1 MKQWKRL
8 AALSSAIVMAAATL
22 TYFPNDTLQNI
33 RWEISASAEDASAV
47 TWTKTESDGLTW
59 TLDAD
64 GTLTI
69 SGTGAMKD
77 YNYDSN
83 PSPASQKKD
92 STKKVVIEDGVTS
105 IGEKAFSGCKSLT
118 SITIPDSVTSIGN
131 GAFSYTGLKSIT
143 IPGNVE
149 SIGESAFYSCDNLTD
164 VTLQDGVKSI
174 GNAAFIWCNN
184 LTNIVLSNSITS
196 IGYWTF
202 KDCTSLTSIKIP
214 SSVTSIDDPFYNCS
228 SLKTISLDC
237 GSSLK
242 RTDFGEQADLVSY
255 TNQHLLTKTAAKDA
269 TCTENGNK
277 EYWTCEHCGKY
288 FLSDDTNP
296 ETAKA
301 VELSETVI
309 PASHK
314 LTKVEAKDA
323 TCSEDGNKEY
333 WTCEHCGKYFLSD
346 DANPETAKA
355 VELSETVIPASHKLT
370 KVEEKDATCA
380 ENGNKE
386 YWTCEHCGKY
396 FLSDDTNPETAK
408 AVELSE
414 TILPAI
420 QHKNAE
426 LRNASE
432 PTETSPGYSGDLYCP
447 DCDKVVEKGYT
458 YWNEGNL
465 TWKLYADGTLNISG
479 TGAMKDYNATDN
491 LSPAY
496 NNSKVKKI
504 VIEDGVTSIGDIAF
518 SYCRSLTS
526 ITIPD
531 SVTSI
536 EFAAFNNCSSLTS
549 ITIPDSVTNIED
561 CAFEWCSS
569 LSNITL
575 PNNITSIGT
584 GVFHG
589 CSSLTSITIPDG
601 VTSIGNNAF
610 DSCSSLTSITIPDSV
625 TSIGGFTFKNCSSLT
640 SIMIP
645 DGVTSIGNSAFKN
658 CSSLTDI
665 TIPDSVTSI
674 GSFAFYNCS
683 SLKTIS
689 LSCKSTLKKSNFG
702 EQANLV
708 SYTNQHLLTKTEAK
722 DATCAESGNKEYWTC
737 KHCGKYF
744 LSDDANPAT
753 ATAVELSETVIPA
766 LNHKNATTR
775 GAVKPTETEPG
786 YSGDL
791 YCPDCDTVLEKGYTY
806 WNEGNLT
813 WKLDADG
820 TLTISGTG
828 AMKNYDSKKNRNP
841 VYNNSN
847 VKTVVIEDGVTSIGN
862 YAFTYCVSLTSI
874 TIPDSVTSIGYY
886 AFFYCKSLTSIT
898 IPDSVTSIGNY
909 AFFYCRNLTSITIP
923 DSVTSIGNDAFSNC
937 RSLTSITIPDSVT
950 SIGYNAF
957 YGCSNLKTIS
967 LSCKSSLKRSD
978 FGGQADLVS
987 YTSHTLT
994 KTEAKAATCTED
1006 GNKEYWTC
1014 EYCKKYF
1021 LSDDTNPET
1030 AKAVEQSETVIPASH
1045 KLTKVDAKAVTC
1057 AENGNKEYW
1066 TCEHCGKY
1074 FLSDDAN
1081 PETAKA
1087 VEQSETI
1094 IPASHKLTKVEA
1106 KAATCSEDGNKAYWT
1121 CEHCG
1126 KYFLSDDTNPATAKA
1141 VELSETITPALK
1153 HKNAITRGKAKP
1165 TETAPGY
1172 SGDLYCPDCDTVLK
1186 KGYTYWNEDNLTW
1199 KLDADGT
1206 MTISGTG
1213 AMKDYDYDS
1222 NLSPVCKNSN
1232 VKKVVI
1238 EDGVTSI
1245 GDSAFESCTNL
1256 TDITIPDSVTS
1267 IGNSA
1272 FAYTGLKSITIPD
1285 SVTNIG
1291 NYAFFYTGLK
1301 SITIPDSV
1309 TSIENGTF
1317 YNCSSLT
1324 DIVIPN
1330 SVTSIKTAAF
1340 SYCRSLTSITIPDSV
1355 TSIGSSAFSECRSL
1369 TSITIPD
1376 SVTSI
1381 GKYAFENCSSLKS
1394 ITIPDSVTS
1403 IGNAV
1408 FKNCS
1413 SLQTISL
1420 SCKSS
1425 LKKSDFGDQADLVSY
1440 ASHILKKTAAKAK
1453 TCTED
1458 GNKEYWT
1465 CEHCGKYFLSDD
1477 SNPETA
1483 KAVELSE
1490 TVIPA
1495 SHKLTKVEAKDATC
1509 TEDGNKEYWTCEH
1522 CKKYFLSDDTNPETA
1537 KAVELSETIL
1547 PAIQHK
1553 NAELRNASEP
1563 TETSPGY
1570 SGDLYCPDCDK
1581 VVEKGY
1587 TYWNEGNL
1595 TWKLDA
1601 DGTLTISGTGA
1612 MKDYNADDNPSPV
1625 YKNSNVK
1632 KIVIEN
1638 SVTSIGELAFYK
1650 CSSLTNITI
1659 PGNVESIG
1667 ESAFYS
1673 CDNLTDVTLQDGV
1686 KSIGNAAF
1694 IWCNNLTN
1702 IVLPNSVTSIGYFA
1716 FKDCTSLTS
1725 IKIPDSV
1732 TSIGS
1737 SAFENC
1743 SSLTSITIPDSVT
1756 VIAGSAFENC
1766 SSLTS
1771 ITIPDSVT
1779 VIGRS
1784 AFANCSSLKTISL
1797 SCKSSLKKDDFGEQA
1812 DLVSYTNQHLL
1823 TKTAAKDATC
1833 TESGNKE
1840 YWTCEHCGKYFLS
1853 DDANPETAKAVELSE
1868 TVIPASHKLTKVD
1881 AKAATCT
1888 EDGNKE
1894 YWTCEHCKKYF
1905 LSDDTNP
1912 ETAKAV
1918 ELSETVIPAL
1928 VQVATVTTPIKCV
1941 YGQDMSKIDLR
1952 DYVKNTDVVGEVT
1965 VKVATGSAL
1974 PDGMKLDGSKLSGK
1988 PAKAYEDGR
1997 EVTFTFTA
2005 ENGST
2010 ENLTLLFLV
2019 EKADPTVE
2027 VAVSGDSHTEG
2038 DLVKDLELILSENS
2052 TKGVVEIVS
2061 EIKALVAGKNTF
2073 TWKFTPEDENNYN
2086 TITGT
2091 VVVNAQTTTT
2101 TTTTTKATTT
2111 TTKVT
2116 TTTKPS
2122 KTTTTKV
2129 TTTTKP
2135 SKTTTTKVTTT
2146 TKPSKTTT
2154 TKVTTTTKPSKTTT
2168 TKVTTTTKPSK
2179 TTTTK
2184 VTTTTKPSKTTT
2196 TKVTTTT
2203 KPSKTT
2209 TTKVTTTTKPSKTT
2223 TTKVTTTTVTTT
2235 TKPSKTTTTN
2245 ATTTNTAIPSYGDV
2259 NLDGKVDIVDA
2270 IFLNKYLAT
2279 LIQFSDAQVA
2289 NADCCQ
2295 DGVLNAQD
2303 TTALMQFIILL
2314 IDDLPVQPTE
2324 K

>member
-33 RWEISASAEDASAV
+33 RLEISASAETTTEPQVWIEDNLTWTLTADGTLTISGTGAMKDYNAAENLSPAYMNSDVKKVVIKDGV
-47 TWTKTESDGLTW
+47 TSIGELAFYKCSSLTNITIPDSVTCIEYAAFHGCSSLSSITIPNSVTSIGIYAFVVCSSLTSITIPDGVTSIGYGAFSDCSSLKTISLSCKSSLKKSDFGEQADLVSYTNQHTLTKTEAKAATCTENGNKEYWTCEHCKKYFLSDDTNPATATAVELSETVIPALKHKNATTRGAVEPTETAPGYSGDLYCPDCDKVVEKGYTYWNEDNLTW
-59 TLDAD
+59 KLDAD

-77 YNYDSN
+77 YDYYNN

-92 STKKVVIEDGVTS
+92 SVKKVVIEDGVTS
-105 IGEKAFSGCKSLT
+105 IRNSAFYDCNSLTSITIPNSVTSIGAYAFSNCYYLTNITIPNSVTSIENYAFRSCSSLT
-118 SITIPDSVTSIGN
+118 SITIPDSVTSIGE
-131 GAFSYTGLKSIT
+131 L
-143 IPGNVE
+143 
-149 SIGESAFYSCDNLTD
+149 AFYSCD
-164 VTLQDGVKSI
+164 
-174 GNAAFIWCNN
+174 
-184 LTNIVLSNSITS
+184 
-196 IGYWTF
+196 
-202 KDCTSLTSIKIP
+202 SLTSITI
-214 SSVTSIDDPFYNCS
+214 SNSVTSIGERAFAYCSRLNSITIPDSVTSIGEAAFAGCS
-228 SLKTISLDC
+228 SLTSITIPDSVTSIGEYAFQSCSSLTSITIPDSVTSIGDYVFISCSSLTTISLSC
-237 GSSLK
+237 KSSLK
-242 RTDFGEQADLVSY
+242 RSDFGGQADLVSY
-255 TNQHLLTKTAAKDA
+255 TLHTLKKTEAKAA
-269 TCTENGNK
+269 TCT
-277 EYWTCEHCGKY
+277 
-288 FLSDDTNP
+288 
-296 ETAKA
+296 
-301 VELSETVI
+301 
-309 PASHK
+309 
-314 LTKVEAKDA
+314 
-323 TCSEDGNKEY
+323 
-333 WTCEHCGKYFLSD
+333 
-346 DANPETAKA
+346 
-355 VELSETVIPASHKLT
+355 
-370 KVEEKDATCA
+370 

-447 DCDKVVEKGYT
+447 DCDTVLEKGYT
-458 YWNEGNL
+458 YWKEGNL
-465 TWKLYADGTLNISG
+465 TWKLYEDGTLNISG
-479 TGAMKDYNATDN
+479 TGAMKNYYDN
-491 LSPAY
+491 
-496 NNSKVKKI
+496 
-504 VIEDGVTSIGDIAF
+504 
-518 SYCRSLTS
+518 
-526 ITIPD
+526 
-531 SVTSI
+531 
-536 EFAAFNNCSSLTS
+536 
-549 ITIPDSVTNIED
+549 
-561 CAFEWCSS
+561 
-569 LSNITL
+569 
-575 PNNITSIGT
+575 
-584 GVFHG
+584 
-589 CSSLTSITIPDG
+589 
-601 VTSIGNNAF
+601 
-610 DSCSSLTSITIPDSV
+610 
-625 TSIGGFTFKNCSSLT
+625 
-640 SIMIP
+640 
-645 DGVTSIGNSAFKN
+645 
-658 CSSLTDI
+658 
-665 TIPDSVTSI
+665 
-674 GSFAFYNCS
+674 
-683 SLKTIS
+683 
-689 LSCKSTLKKSNFG
+689 KKS
-702 EQANLV
+702 
-708 SYTNQHLLTKTEAK
+708 
-722 DATCAESGNKEYWTC
+722 
-737 KHCGKYF
+737 
-744 LSDDANPAT
+744 
-753 ATAVELSETVIPA
+753 
-766 LNHKNATTR
+766 
-775 GAVKPTETEPG
+775 
-786 YSGDL
+786 
-791 YCPDCDTVLEKGYTY
+791 
-806 WNEGNLT
+806 
-813 WKLDADG
+813 
-820 TLTISGTG
+820 
-828 AMKNYDSKKNRNP
+828 P
-841 VYNNSN
+841 VYKNSN
-847 VKTVVIEDGVTSIGN
+847 VKKVVIEDGVTSIGN

-886 AFFYCKSLTSIT
+886 AFFYCSSLTSIT
-898 IPDSVTSIGNY
+898 ISDSVTSIGNY
-909 AFFYCRNLTSITIP
+909 AFFYCRSLTSITIP

-1057 AENGNKEYW
+1057 
-1066 TCEHCGKY
+1066 
-1074 FLSDDAN
+1074 
-1081 PETAKA
+1081 
-1087 VEQSETI
+1087 
-1094 IPASHKLTKVEA
+1094 
-1106 KAATCSEDGNKAYWT
+1106 
-1121 CEHCG
+1121 
-1126 KYFLSDDTNPATAKA
+1126 
-1141 VELSETITPALK
+1141 
-1153 HKNAITRGKAKP
+1153 
-1165 TETAPGY
+1165 
-1172 SGDLYCPDCDTVLK
+1172 
-1186 KGYTYWNEDNLTW
+1186 
-1199 KLDADGT
+1199 
-1206 MTISGTG
+1206 
-1213 AMKDYDYDS
+1213 
-1222 NLSPVCKNSN
+1222 
-1232 VKKVVI
+1232 
-1238 EDGVTSI
+1238 
-1245 GDSAFESCTNL
+1245 
-1256 TDITIPDSVTS
+1256 
-1267 IGNSA
+1267 
-1272 FAYTGLKSITIPD
+1272 
-1285 SVTNIG
+1285 
-1291 NYAFFYTGLK
+1291 
-1301 SITIPDSV
+1301 
-1309 TSIENGTF
+1309 
-1317 YNCSSLT
+1317 
-1324 DIVIPN
+1324 
-1330 SVTSIKTAAF
+1330 
-1340 SYCRSLTSITIPDSV
+1340 
-1355 TSIGSSAFSECRSL
+1355 
-1369 TSITIPD
+1369 
-1376 SVTSI
+1376 
-1381 GKYAFENCSSLKS
+1381 
-1394 ITIPDSVTS
+1394 
-1403 IGNAV
+1403 
-1408 FKNCS
+1408 
-1413 SLQTISL
+1413 
-1420 SCKSS
+1420 
-1425 LKKSDFGDQADLVSY
+1425 
-1440 ASHILKKTAAKAK
+1440 
-1453 TCTED
+1453 TED

-1477 SNPETA
+1477 ANPETA

-1522 CKKYFLSDDTNPETA
+1522 CGKYFLSDDTNPETA

-1581 VVEKGY
+1581 VVEKGYTYWNEDNLTWKLDADGTLTISGTGAMKNYNYYDNPSPASQKKGSVKKVVIKDGVTSIGDYAFRSCNNLTSIMISNSVTSIGNSAFFYCTSLTSVTIPDNVTSIENYAFAYTGLKSITIPDSVTNIGNYAFAGCKDLTSITIPDSVTSIGNYAFYNCSSLTSITIPDSVTSIENYAFAYTGLKSITIPDSVTNIGNYAFAGCKDLTSITIPDSVTSIGNYAFYNCSSLTSITIPDSVTSIGDNAFNNCTNLTTISLSCGSVLKKSDFGKQADLVSYTNQHLLTKTAAKDATCTEDGNKEYWTCEHCGKYFLSDDTNPETAKAVELSETVIPASHKLTKVEAKDATCTEDGNKEYWTCEHCGKYFLSDDTNPETAKAVEQAETIIPASHKLTKVEAKDATCTEDGNKEYWTCEHCGKYFLSDDTNPETAKAVELSETILPAIQHKNAELRNASEPTETSPGYSGDLYCPDCDKVLEKGY

-1756 VIAGSAFENC
+1756 IIAGSAFENC

-1823 TKTAAKDATC
+1823 TKTAAKAATC
-1833 TESGNKE
+1833 SESGNKE
-1840 YWTCEHCGKYFLS
+1840 YWTCEHCG
-1853 DDANPETAKAVELSE
+1853 
-1868 TVIPASHKLTKVD
+1868 
-1881 AKAATCT
+1881 
-1888 EDGNKE
+1888 
-1894 YWTCEHCKKYF
+1894 KYF

-1918 ELSETVIPAL
+1918 ELSETVISASHKLTKVEAKAATYAENGNKAYWTCEHCKKYFLSDDTNPETATAVELSETVIPAL
-1928 VQVATVTTPIKCV
+1928 VQVATTTTPIKCV
-1941 YGQDMSKIDLR
+1941 YGQDMNKIDLR
-1952 DYVKNTDVVGEVT
+1952 DYVKNTDVVGEVA
-1965 VKVATGSAL
+1965 VKVATGSTL
-1974 PDGMKLDGSKLSGK
+1974 PDGMKLDNGKISGK
-1988 PAKAYEDGR
+1988 PAKAYENSK

-2010 ENLTLLFLV
+2010 ANLTLLFLV
-2019 EKADPTVE
+2019 AKADPTVE
-2027 VAVSGDSHTEG
+2027 VSVSGDSHTEG
-2038 DLVKDLELILSENS
+2038 DLVSELKLILSENS
-2052 TKGVVEIVS
+2052 TKGVVKLVS

-2073 TWKFTPEDENNYN
+2073 TWKFMPEDENNYH
-2086 TITGT
+2086 TVTGT

-2101 TTTTTKATTT
+2101 TTTKATTTTTKATTT
-2111 TTKVT
+2111 TKPSKTTTTKATTTTKPNKTTTTKVTTTTKPNKTTTTKVTTTTKPSKTTTTNATTTTKPSKTTTTNAT

-2135 SKTTTTKVTTT
+2135 NKTTTTKATTTTKPSKTTTTKATTT

-2154 TKVTTTTKPSKTTT
+2154 TKVTTTTKPN
-2168 TKVTTTTKPSK
+2168 
-2179 TTTTK
+2179 
-2184 VTTTTKPSKTTT
+2184 
-2196 TKVTTTT
+2196 
-2203 KPSKTT
+2203 
-2209 TTKVTTTTKPSKTT
+2209 
-2223 TTKVTTTTVTTT
+2223 
-2235 TKPSKTTTTN
+2235 KTTTTN
-2245 ATTTNTAIPSYGDV
+2245 TTTTNTAIPSYGDV
-2259 NLDGKVDIVDA
+2259 NLDGKVDILDA
-2270 IFLNKYLAT
+2270 VFLNKYLAT
-2279 LIQFSDAQVA
+2279 LIQFSDAQMA